1 MDERMLT
8 KGVEARYRKGHGK
21 APVVIT
27 TLEGVDALV
36 DDLLDGEDDCCTLAE
51 VYSQDREPHP
61 SGFPDHQLMVGADRS
76 LGLGPRPAARACGF
90 VCGRVV
96 PKPCSDVR

>member
-1 MDERMLT
+1 MDERMPT

-51 VYSQDREPHP
+51 VYSVPVFKPP
-61 SGFPDHQLMVGADRS
+61 SSISHGWESNRAQAWDSDPLRVMRLIDWRGWGAKS
-76 LGLGPRPAARACGF
+76 ALCQG
-90 VCGRVV
+90 
-96 PKPCSDVR
+96 